1 MLQIIIKSNTYEGP
15 AVIFPS
21 SLEDS
26 IGSTESIVVG
36 GWYSIYRSKV
46 GYSVTVGKK
55 YIAFGVLQV
64 NGETLFLIQNDNNDI
79 IFLPSELAEIMEN
92 TLPIGWR
99 ISDYWN
105 KKIKVLVIG
114 FDYLT
119 ESYSNIICM
128 INGDKKATEEFL
140 KYKDWVENWL

>member
-1 MLQIIIKSNTYEGP
+1 
-15 AVIFPS
+15 
-21 SLEDS
+21 
-26 IGSTESIVVG
+26 
-36 GWYSIYRSKV
+36 
-46 GYSVTVGKK
+46 
-55 YIAFGVLQV
+55 
-64 NGETLFLIQNDNNDI
+64 
-79 IFLPSELAEIMEN
+79 MEN